1 MEQEKQI
8 TFLTD
13 FFGVIVDEMGPQF
26 FKKHFGEQGSIIKE
40 RYFSKVDIG
49 EISFDEVLRMI
60 AKDYDYKYEDVRN
73 EFYSYLKLKPK
84 TVELLKQIKKK
95 ANIVLCSNAGEHLVE
110 DIISKFNLSPIFD
123 KIFISYKYHMAK
135 PDLNFFLLAKN
146 SFPNSKAYYM
156 LDDNM
161 KNLENLGKIDIRP
174 LSFCIWRPVRK
185 RPIKFKFVLT

>member
-26 FKKHFGEQGSIIKE
+26 FKNHFKEEGAVIKD
-40 RYFSKVDIG
+40 RYFNKVDIG

-60 AKDYDYKYEDVRN
+60 AKDYDYKYEDVRD
-73 EFYSYLKLKPK
+73 EFYSLLRLKPK

-95 ANIVLCSNAGEHLVE
+95 ANVVLCSNAGEHLVE

-123 KIFISYKYHMAK
+123 KVFISYKYHMAK

-156 LDDNM
+156 LDDNI
-161 KNLENLGKIDIRP
+161 KNLENLTKIDIRP
-174 LSFCIWRPVRK
+174 LH
-185 RPIKFKFVLT
+185 FVSENQLEKDLLNLDLL

>member
-26 FKKHFGEQGSIIKE
+26 FKKHFGEQGSIIKD
-40 RYFSKVDIG
+40 RYFNKVDIG
-49 EISFDEVLRMI
+49 EISFDEVLRMV
-60 AKDYDYKYEDVRN
+60 AKDYDYKYEDVRD

-123 KIFISYKYHMAK
+123 KVFISYKYHMAK

-146 SFPNSKAYYM
+146 SFSNSKTYYM

-161 KNLENLGKIDIRP
+161 KNLENLGKIDIRS
-174 LSFCIWRPVRK
+174 LH
-185 RPIKFKFVLT
+185 FVSEDQLEKDLTNLNLL

>member
-26 FKKHFGEQGSIIKE
+26 FKKHFGEQGSIIKD
-40 RYFSKVDIG
+40 RYFNKVDIG

-60 AKDYDYKYEDVRN
+60 AKDYDYKYEDVRD

-123 KIFISYKYHMAK
+123 KVFISYKYHMAK

-146 SFPNSKAYYM
+146 SFPNSKTHYM

-161 KNLENLGKIDIRP
+161 KNLENLGKIDIRS
-174 LSFCIWRPVRK
+174 LH
-185 RPIKFKFVLT
+185 FVSEDQLEKDLTNLNLL

>member
-26 FKKHFGEQGSIIKE
+26 FKKQFGEQGSIIKD
-40 RYFSKVDIG
+40 RYFNKVDIG

-60 AKDYDYKYEDVRN
+60 AKDYDYKYEDVRD

-123 KIFISYKYHMAK
+123 KVFISYKYHMAK

-146 SFPNSKAYYM
+146 SFPNSKTYYM

-161 KNLENLGKIDIRP
+161 KNLENLGKIDIRS
-174 LSFCIWRPVRK
+174 LH
-185 RPIKFKFVLT
+185 FVSEDQLEKDLTNLNLL